1 MSDRERLIEIIR
13 IGKVKFCDV
22 CDHKESL
29 ECDDCE
35 NELIAEYLLANGVIV
50 LPCKIGD
57 TVWAIRD
64 NKGIKHPQVGIVSDM
79 HFTKDMSLHI
89 VVKYVARGELGKT
102 VFLTRAEAE
111 AKLREVDH
119 EKD

>member
-1 MSDRERLIEIIR
+1 MSDRERLIEIVEQAR
-13 IGKVKFCDV
+13 AEAVSTIGSMNNGFATWYADK
-22 CDHKESL
+22 
-29 ECDDCE
+29 
-35 NELIAEYLLANGVIV
+35 LLANGVII

-64 NKGIKHPQVGIVSDM
+64 FKGVKHPQEGIVSDM
-79 HFTKDMSLHI
+79 YFTKDMSLNI
-89 VVKYVARGELGKT
+89 VVKYVARGEFGKT
-102 VFLTRAEAE
+102 VFLTREEAE